1 MSLFR
6 WRDYAPNG
14 EACHISQADQRA
26 ASGVVRHHHDY
37 FEIFRVASG
46 TGWHWCAEREHPL
59 RAGHIVFV
67 RPNDK
72 HGFRTGMSSEPFVF
86 VNVAFSASSWAQLR
100 QRYGWHQRPFF
111 SEHSPDPPV
120 AALDPETDRAAA
132 RLFAEMLSQPRTQA
146 TLDWFLLSVA
156 RLTEAPVGLV
166 SPAAAPPWLHH
177 ALALFCRF
185 DAPLNQGP
193 TQLARMAGCS
203 EAHLCRSFRAHL
215 GQTPSQ
221 WILGLRVRR
230 AASLL
235 ETTTYAISE
244 VALMAG
250 FENLSNFHRRFRAE
264 TGLTPLAYREQK
276 RRSVV

>member
-6 WRDYAPNG
+6 WLDYSPNG
-14 EACHISQADQRA
+14 EACHISPADQVA
-26 ASGVVRHHHDY
+26 ATGVVRHHHDY
-37 FEIFRVASG
+37 YEIFRVASG

-67 RPNDK
+67 RPDDK
-72 HGFRTGMSSEPFVF
+72 HGFRTDMSSEPFVF

-100 QRYGWHQRPFF
+100 QRYGWQQRPFF
-111 SEHSPDPPV
+111 SEHSTDPPV
-120 AALDPETDRAAA
+120 TAPDPATDRAAA
-132 RLFAEMLSQPRTQA
+132 RLFAEMLSQPRTEA

-156 RLTEAPVGLV
+156 RLTEAPIGLV
-166 SPAAAPPWLHH
+166 SPAAVPPWMHH
-177 ALALFCRF
+177 ALAQFSRF

-193 TQLARMAGCS
+193 AQLARMAGCS
-203 EAHLCRSFRAHL
+203 EAHLSRSFRTHL

-221 WILGLRVRR
+221 WILALRLRR

-264 TGLTPLAYREQK
+264 TGLTPLAYRQQK
-276 RRSVV
+276 RRSAV

>member
-6 WRDYAPNG
+6 WLDYSPNG
-14 EACHISQADQRA
+14 EACHISQADQVA
-26 ASGVVRHHHDY
+26 ATGVVRHHHDY
-37 FEIFRVASG
+37 YEIFRVASG

-67 RPNDK
+67 RPDDK
-72 HGFRTGMSSEPFVF
+72 HGFRTDMSSEPFVF

-100 QRYGWHQRPFF
+100 QRYGWQQRPFF
-111 SEHSPDPPV
+111 SEHSTDPPV
-120 AALDPETDRAAA
+120 TAPDPATDRAAA
-132 RLFAEMLSQPRTQA
+132 RLFAEMLSQPRTEA

-156 RLTEAPVGLV
+156 RLTEAPIGLV
-166 SPAAAPPWLHH
+166 SPAAVPPWMHH
-177 ALALFCRF
+177 ALAQFSRF

-193 TQLARMAGCS
+193 AQLARMAGCS
-203 EAHLCRSFRAHL
+203 EAHLSRSFRTHL

-221 WILGLRVRR
+221 WILALRLRR

-264 TGLTPLAYREQK
+264 TGLTPLAYRQQK
-276 RRSVV
+276 RRSAV

>member
-6 WRDYAPNG
+6 WLDYSPNG
-14 EACHISQADQRA
+14 EACHISQADQVA
-26 ASGVVRHHHDY
+26 ATGVVRHHHDY
-37 FEIFRVASG
+37 YEIFRVASG

-67 RPNDK
+67 RPDDK
-72 HGFRTGMSSEPFVF
+72 HGFRTDMSSEPFVF

-100 QRYGWHQRPFF
+100 QRYGWQQRPFF
-111 SEHSPDPPV
+111 SEHSTDPPV
-120 AALDPETDRAAA
+120 TAPDPATDRAAA
-132 RLFAEMLSQPRTQA
+132 RLFAEMLSQPRTEA

-156 RLTEAPVGLV
+156 RLTEAPIGLV
-166 SPAAAPPWLHH
+166 SPAAVPPWMHH
-177 ALALFCRF
+177 ALAQFSRF

-193 TQLARMAGCS
+193 AQLARMAGCS
-203 EAHLCRSFRAHL
+203 EAHLSRSFRTHL

-221 WILGLRVRR
+221 WILGLRLRR

-264 TGLTPLAYREQK
+264 TGLTPLAYRQQK
-276 RRSVV
+276 RRSAV

>member
-86 VNVAFSASSWAQLR
+86 INVAFSASSWAQLR

-111 SEHSPDPPV
+111 SEHPPDPPV

-177 ALALFCRF
+177 ALALFCRLTHRSIRVRHSWRAWL
-185 DAPLNQGP
+185 DAAKHTCAGPSALTLGNRPPNGFSASVCAAPPHSLKPPP
-193 TQLARMAGCS
+193 TQS
-203 EAHLCRSFRAHL
+203 PKS
-215 GQTPSQ
+215 P
-221 WILGLRVRR
+221 
-230 AASLL
+230 
-235 ETTTYAISE
+235 
-244 VALMAG
+244 
-250 FENLSNFHRRFRAE
+250 
-264 TGLTPLAYREQK
+264 
-276 RRSVV
+276 

>member
-6 WRDYAPNG
+6 WHDYAPNG
-14 EACHISQADQRA
+14 EACHISQADQVA
-26 ASGVVRHHHDY
+26 ATGVVRHHHDY
-37 FEIFRVASG
+37 YEIFRVASG
-46 TGWHWCAEREHPL
+46 TGWHWCAEREHL
-59 RAGHIVFV
+59 LHAGHMVFI

-72 HGFRTGMSSEPFVF
+72 HGFRTDISSEPFVF
-86 VNVAFSASSWAQLR
+86 VNVAFSASSWTQLR
-100 QRYGWHQRPFF
+100 QRYGWQNLPFF
-111 SEHSPDPPV
+111 GESSASPPV
-120 AALDPETDRAAA
+120 TALDPTTDHAAA
-132 RLFAEMLSQPRTQA
+132 RLFAEMLSQPRTVA

-156 RLTEAPVGLV
+156 RLTEAPIGLV
-166 SPAAAPPWLHH
+166 SPAGVPPWLHH
-177 ALALFCRF
+177 ALAQFSRY
-185 DAPLNQGP
+185 DAPLNLGP
-193 TQLARMAGCS
+193 AQLARMAGCS
-203 EAHLCRSFRAHL
+203 EAHLSRSFRAHL

-244 VALMAG
+244 VALMSG

-264 TGLTPLAYREQK
+264 TGLTPLAYRQQK

>member
-6 WRDYAPNG
+6 WIEYSPQG
-14 EACHISQADQRA
+14 EACHISQADQVA

-37 FEIFRVASG
+37 YEIFRVASG
-46 TGWHWCAEREHPL
+46 SGWHWCAEREYPL
-59 RAGHIVFV
+59 RAGHMVFV

-72 HGFRTGMSSEPFVF
+72 HGFRTELSSEPFVF
-86 VNVAFSASSWAQLR
+86 VNVAFSAASWAQLR
-100 QRYGWHQRPFF
+100 QRYGWQQRAFF
-111 SEHSPDPPV
+111 SEHAAEPPV
-120 AALDPETDRAAA
+120 MTLDSSTDRAAA
-132 RLFAEMLSQPRTQA
+132 SLFAEMLSQPRTQA

-166 SPAAAPPWLHH
+166 SPTAVPPWLHH
-177 ALALFCRF
+177 ALVQFNRY
-185 DAPLNQGP
+185 DAALNQGP
-193 TQLARMAGCS
+193 ARLARMAGCS
-203 EAHLCRSFRAHL
+203 EAHLSRSFRTHL

-264 TGLTPLAYREQK
+264 TGLTPLAYRQQK